1 MRNFEEMTDSEV
13 EQALAEMS
21 IKYDESPASISDE
34 EVFSDESLLEI
45 ATMVHYLERSG
56 VVLEAQS
63 VYSEMY
69 KSAVNELV
77 RRLGELPYI

>member
-34 EVFSDESLLEI
+34 KVFSDESLLEI
-45 ATMVHYLERSG
+45 VTIVHYLERSG
-56 VVLEAQS
+56 IVPEAQS
-63 VYSEMY
+63 VYSELY

-77 RRLGELPYI
+77 SRLGELPYI

>member
-56 VVLEAQS
+56 VVPEAQS

>member
-1 MRNFEEMTDSEV
+1 MRNLEEMTNSEV

-21 IKYDESPASISDE
+21 IKFDESPASISDE

-45 ATMVHYLERSG
+45 ATMVHYLQRSG
-56 VVLEAQS
+56 TVPEAEA
-63 VYSEMY
+63 VYSELY

>member
-45 ATMVHYLERSG
+45 TTMVHYLERSG
-56 VVLEAQS
+56 IVPEAQE
-63 VYSEMY
+63 VYSELY

-77 RRLGELPYI
+77 NRLGELPYI

>member
-1 MRNFEEMTDSEV
+1 MRNFEEMTDLEV

-56 VVLEAQS
+56 IVPEAQA
-63 VYSEMY
+63 VYSELY

-77 RRLGELPYI
+77 NRLGELPYI

>member
-56 VVLEAQS
+56 IVPEAQE
-63 VYSEMY
+63 VYSELY

-77 RRLGELPYI
+77 NRLGELPYI